1 MRMLALA
8 QAWQRRGGKAVFAS
22 VQLSDEILS
31 RLTGCKIVQRPGT
44 NPGSNEDAEWTISTA
59 REANAGWL
67 VADGYSFGP
76 DYQKCVRDAGLRLA
90 MVCDFP
96 VADAFYCEFLINQN
110 LGVDAGDYPRL
121 PSESTGLLGPDFALL
136 RSEFA
141 EVGRK
146 NRSPSSGVGT
156 RLLITLGGSDP
167 ANLSDRI
174 LSVLGPHASREGW
187 RISLL
192 VGPENPRGPELR
204 QLAAG
209 FPGVECLAPV
219 ADMNAL
225 LDQSDAVLS
234 AGGSTCWELCFR
246 GLPMAVVSIAENQNG
261 IVQSLGVAG
270 AAVNLGWHEKMDDT
284 TLLEAVKRVLGDEKS
299 REALSAAAL
308 RLVDGRGADRVA
320 AALHGALKIVVAT
333 AEEGWVRDRL
343 SGFVTDLRGRGH
355 QVDVV
360 TKAQEIRR
368 ADLVFFLSFWSLAS
382 REVLDLATHSLVVH
396 ASDLPRGKGWS
407 PMTWQILAGEN
418 RIPVR
423 LFEAEP
429 AVDSGDIHGS
439 MDIVFEGH
447 ELLDELRLR
456 LLDATFELCSA
467 FVKKYPAC
475 IPLRKK
481 QSGDESFYTR
491 RTPQDSRLNPDSTL
505 AAQFNILRTVDNDN
519 YPAFFDYAGHTYE
532 LHIHKRPLA

>member
-1 MRMLALA
+1 M
-8 QAWQRRGGKAVFAS
+8 
-22 VQLSDEILS
+22 
-31 RLTGCKIVQRPGT
+31 
-44 NPGSNEDAEWTISTA
+44 
-59 REANAGWL
+59 
-67 VADGYSFGP
+67 
-76 DYQKCVRDAGLRLA
+76 
-90 MVCDFP
+90 
-96 VADAFYCEFLINQN
+96 
-110 LGVDAGDYPRL
+110 DAGDYPKL

-141 EVGRK
+141 EAGRK
-146 NRSPSSGVGT
+146 TRSPRSGVGT

-167 ANLSDRI
+167 ANLSERVI
-174 LSVLGPHASREGW
+174 RVLGPHASREGW

-204 QLAAG
+204 KLAAD

-261 IVQSLGVAG
+261 IVHSLGVAG
-270 AAVNLGWHEKMDDT
+270 AAVNLGWHEEMDDA
-284 TLLEAVKRVLGDEKS
+284 TLLEAVQRVLGDEKS
-299 REALSAAAL
+299 RETLSAAAL

-320 AALHGALKIVVAT
+320 AALHGSLKIVVAT
-333 AEEGWVRDRL
+333 ADEGWVRDRL
-343 SGFVTDLRGRGH
+343 NGFVAELRGRGH
-355 QVDVV
+355 EVDVV

-368 ADLVFFLSFWSLAS
+368 ADLVFFLSFWSLAN
-382 REVLDLATHSLVVH
+382 REVLDRATHSLVVH
-396 ASDLPRGKGWS
+396 ASDLPKGRGWS
-407 PMTWQILAGEN
+407 PLTWQILAGEN

-429 AVDSGDIHGS
+429 AVDAGDIHGS

-456 LLDATFELCSA
+456 LLEATFELCSA
-467 FVKKYPAC
+467 FVKHYPAC
-475 IPLRKK
+475 IPLRKN
-481 QSGDESFYTR
+481 QSGDESFYPR
-491 RTPQDSRLNPDSTL
+491 RTSEDSRLNPDSTL
-505 AAQFNILRTVDNDN
+505 AAQFNLLRTVDNAS